1 MLDVMAKYRISGIT
15 IGEKEKLVGIIS
27 KQFGKKDESV
37 LRNVMLAFDAGYAFN
52 VGDLE
57 KFSFEPGEASTG
69 RPRISTDGNTML
81 TLGLLA
87 GGVRFGSA
95 YPITPWSQIME
106 MMRAELPKYNGIF
119 VQAEDELSA
128 VSMAIGMAYA
138 GHMAMTGSSGPGIS
152 LKMEALGYASM
163 AEIPLVV
170 VNVQRGGPSTGMPT
184 NVEQSDLMQ
193 AIYGSHGDAP
203 RVVISPK
210 NVEDCFYTAME
221 ACRIAREYSTP
232 VIILTDQAVST
243 RIEAFDEPDLPNIMV
258 KPGADLSPR
267 PADFK
272 PYPLDR
278 LTRPAPPGSVIGSG
292 KYPTVTGLEHDEL
305 GHPTG
310 SSKLHT
316 QMTAKR
322 REKIKQL
329 AATLPA
335 PELSGDSA
343 GEALLVTW
351 GSNWG
356 PGREAISRVRAV
368 GIKAGH
374 LHLRHL
380 NPLPNGL
387 AETFARYHKIVVAEI
402 NDQVPYT
409 FGELL
414 PAARIDVDPTPP
426 DKYTPTLASPRRR
439 RRTADSTAAVSSG
452 TTSWAR
458 GVAVPGAA

>member
-1 MLDVMAKYRISGIT
+1 
-15 IGEKEKLVGIIS
+15 
-27 KQFGKKDESV
+27 
-37 LRNVMLAFDAGYAFN
+37 
-52 VGDLE
+52 
-57 KFSFEPGEASTG
+57 
-69 RPRISTDGNTML
+69 
-81 TLGLLA
+81 
-87 GGVRFGSA
+87 
-95 YPITPWSQIME
+95 
-106 MMRAELPKYNGIF
+106 
-119 VQAEDELSA
+119 
-128 VSMAIGMAYA
+128 
-138 GHMAMTGSSGPGIS
+138 
-152 LKMEALGYASM
+152 MEALGWATM
-163 AEIPLVV
+163 AELPLIV

-374 LHLRHL
+374 LHLRHI
-380 NPLPNGL
+380 NPLPPGL
-387 AETFARYHKIVVAEI
+387 AETFSHYQKVIVAEI
-402 NDQVPYT
+402 NDEGIYG
-409 FGELL
+409 FGQLAMML
-414 PAARIDVDPTPP
+414 RAAYANPAPARRTPCDDPTLHLSEIVAGIAKHIENP
-426 DKYTPTLASPRRR
+426 DLNAT
-439 RRTADSTAAVSSG
+439 V
-452 TTSWAR
+452 
-458 GVAVPGAA
+458 GVAHPSALNARR

>member
-1 MLDVMAKYRISGIT
+1 
-15 IGEKEKLVGIIS
+15 
-27 KQFGKKDESV
+27 
-37 LRNVMLAFDAGYAFN
+37 
-52 VGDLE
+52 
-57 KFSFEPGEASTG
+57 
-69 RPRISTDGNTML
+69 
-81 TLGLLA
+81 
-87 GGVRFGSA
+87 
-95 YPITPWSQIME
+95 
-106 MMRAELPKYNGIF
+106 
-119 VQAEDELSA
+119 
-128 VSMAIGMAYA
+128 
-138 GHMAMTGSSGPGIS
+138 
-152 LKMEALGYASM
+152 
-163 AEIPLVV
+163 
-170 VNVQRGGPSTGMPT
+170 
-184 NVEQSDLMQ
+184 
-193 AIYGSHGDAP
+193 
-203 RVVISPK
+203 
-210 NVEDCFYTAME
+210 
-221 ACRIAREYSTP
+221 STP

-267 PADFK
+267 PADFT

-374 LHLRHL
+374 LHLRHI
-380 NPLPNGL
+380 NPLPPGL
-387 AETFARYHKIVVAEI
+387 AETFSQYQKVIVAEI
-402 NDQVPYT
+402 NDEGIY
-409 FGELL
+409 G
-414 PAARIDVDPTPP
+414 
-426 DKYTPTLASPRRR
+426 
-439 RRTADSTAAVSSG
+439 
-452 TTSWAR
+452 
-458 GVAVPGAA
+458 